1 MNKNLPYLTV
11 TFLKWFFIT
20 FPYRIFITCLRLV
33 RLANNSISFTLNLR
47 LIFTPI
53 YGDYTFMG
61 RLIGFVVRL
70 FQIVLGLVLVL
81 FLSVLALVVPLTW
94 YVIPALIAYE
104 YHVLVLVYL
113 AFFYLIRLVTARDR
127 PIKKVSRVS
136 VGDELNAFRAA
147 AKLEYEKLKSSMS
160 ISSELLHYSDLEYVL
175 KKLELDTLE
184 FEEKITNVKV
194 DFSQLLLKSVSY
206 ARDQNTRYVEVE
218 QVFLSALSLI
228 PKIDVILSTFNLKLS
243 HFEGAISWVM
253 YDREKSAKL
262 HFWQEDYEMPKM
274 SGIGKGMTGRVTPFV
289 DSVSR
294 DFTKMAQYREFN
306 EMTDRPE
313 IVDAVID
320 LISSSNANVLLLGP
334 AGSGKTSIVK
344 HIAQKIVTGDTDNS
358 TIRFKRI
365 VSIDTAGLLAGTK
378 TAGDIS
384 EKITKLF
391 EELKL
396 SGDIVLFFD
405 EIHNLI
411 SGANSEDGSSIF
423 SLIEP
428 HLVNSKMQFIGATS
442 TENFRKYIEP
452 NGSFAHLFHIVDVP
466 PTTDEETLSI
476 LEHVARDLE
485 NEYGIIVTYPALV
498 EVIKLSNKLIH
509 ERVLPDKAV
518 DILKRTASE
527 LKGKKI
533 IDKELIRNEISEVT
547 HVPVSSLSQDESQKL
562 LEMGSKMKERVIGQD
577 HAVDQISKA
586 LQRARV
592 GIRDEGKPI
601 ASFLFVGT
609 TGVGKT
615 ETAKALAREFFGDSS
630 AMIRLD
636 MSEYQQPESISKLI
650 GDPSG
655 KTKGVLTEAVRSKPF
670 TLLLLDEIEKA
681 YSSVLLTFLQVM
693 DDGRLTDSSGFTV
706 DFTNS
711 IIIATSNVGTRAIQD
726 VLSRGGTPEEVDTAA
741 LKDVHEHYAPE
752 FLNRFTAL
760 IVFKP
765 LSKDVVSKIA
775 LLLLEKVRKLA
786 DEKGVQLSFKPE
798 LITELV
804 NRGYNPEWGAR
815 PMARVIEDTVESY
828 LALKFLSQE
837 IKMGDV
843 VALGLEVFEQT

>member
-1 MNKNLPYLTV
+1 MNKNLPYLTI
-11 TFLKWFFIT
+11 TFLKWFFVI
-20 FPYRIFITCLRLV
+20 FPHRLFITCWRLV
-33 RLANNSISFTLNLR
+33 RLSNNAVSFTLNLR

-70 FQIVLGLVLVL
+70 FQIVLGLALVL
-81 FLSVLALVVPLTW
+81 ILAALSFIIPLVW
-94 YVIPALIAYE
+94 YLIPALIAYE
-104 YHVLVLVYL
+104 YHVLVIVYL
-113 AFFYLIRLVTARDR
+113 GIFYLLRLLTARDR
-127 PIKKVSRVS
+127 PQKKVSMVS
-136 VGDELNAFRAA
+136 DSDQLKAFRANA
-147 AKLEYEKLKSSMS
+147 RQEYETLKGTMS
-160 ISSELLHYSDLEYVL
+160 IASELLKYPNIEYVL
-175 KKLELDTLE
+175 KKLELDSSE
-184 FEEKITNVKV
+184 FEEKITGVKI
-194 DFSQLLLKSVSY
+194 DFTSLLGVSIEY
-206 ARDQNTRYVEVE
+206 ARQQKTRYVEVE
-218 QVFLSALSLI
+218 QVFLAAISLI
-228 PKIDVILSTFNLKLS
+228 PKIDVILSNFNLKLS

-253 YDREKSAKL
+253 YEKEKSAKL
-262 HFWQEDYEMPKM
+262 HFWQEDYELPKM
-274 SGIGKGMTGRVTPFV
+274 SGVGKGMTGRVTPFV

-294 DFTKMAQYREFN
+294 DFTKMAQYREFK

-313 IVDAVID
+313 IIDAVID

-344 HIAQKIVTGDTDNS
+344 NIAQKIVTGSTDNS
-358 TIRFKRI
+358 SIRFKRI

-391 EELKL
+391 DELKL

-442 TENFRKYIEP
+442 TENYRKYIEP
-452 NGSFAHLFHIVDVP
+452 NGSFAHLFHVVDVP
-466 PTTDEETLSI
+466 PTNDTETLSI

-485 NEYGIIVTYPALV
+485 KEYGIIVTYPSLV
-498 EVIKLSNKLIH
+498 EIIKLSNKLIH

-527 LKGKKI
+527 LKGAKVI
-533 IDKELIRNEISEVT
+533 NKELIRNEVSEVT

-562 LEMGSKMKERVIGQD
+562 LEMGAQMKKRVIGQD
-577 HAVDQISKA
+577 HAIDQISKA

-615 ETAKALAREFFGDSS
+615 ETAKALAKEFFGDSS

-636 MSEYQQPESISKLI
+636 MSEYQQAESVSKLI

-655 KTKGVLTEAVRSKPF
+655 KTKGVLTEAVRSKPY

-693 DDGRLTDSSGFTV
+693 DDGRLTDSSGYTV

-711 IIIATSNVGTRAIQD
+711 IIIATSNVGTRAIQE
-726 VLSRGGTPEEVDTAA
+726 VLSRGGSSDEVDAAA

-752 FLNRFTAL
+752 FLNRFTGL

-765 LSKDVVSKIA
+765 LSKEVVSKIA

-786 DEKGVQLSFKPE
+786 DEKGVQLSFKPD

-837 IKMGDV
+837 IKMGDIV
-843 VALGLEVFEQT
+843 DLGLEVFEEA